1 MFLEIIMIKT
11 YTFKQLG
18 HANHGWLNARHHFSF
33 ANYHNPD
40 RMGFGALRVINDDI
54 IKAGAGF
61 DTHPHRDME
70 IITYVRK
77 GAITHRDSHGNQG
90 RTEAGDVQVRRAGTG
105 LYHSEFYLER
115 EDTTLYQIWIEPN
128 NTGVQPRWDAKEFPT
143 EEAEDGL
150 TLLVSG
156 DGRAPLQIHQDATL
170 HAGPIKAGR
179 ELAHAIKHQAYLLV
193 SKGAITLD
201 GHSLN
206 KGDGAEIRDK
216 DSINLTAVTD
226 AEVLIIDVPER
237 ARH

>member
-1 MFLEIIMIKT
+1 MIKT

-33 ANYHNPD
+33 ANYYNPE

-61 DTHPHRDME
+61 DTHPHKDME

-77 GAITHRDSHGNQG
+77 GAITHRDSRGNLG
-90 RTEAGDVQVRRAGTG
+90 RTEAGDVQVMSAGTG
-105 LYHSEFYLER
+105 IFHSEFNLES
-115 EDTTLYQIWIEPN
+115 EDTNLYQIWIEPN
-128 NTGVQPRWDAKEFPT
+128 KTGVQPRWDARKFPT
-143 EEAEDGL
+143 EETVGGL

-156 DGRAPLQIHQDATL
+156 DGRAPLQIHQDATV
-170 HAGPIKAGR
+170 HAGPINAGS
-179 ELAHAIKHQAYLLV
+179 ELGHAIKHQAYLLV

-201 GHSLN
+201 GHSL
-206 KGDGAEIRDK
+206 KQGDGAEIRDV

>member
-1 MFLEIIMIKT
+1 MIKT
-11 YTFKQLG
+11 YAFSQLG
-18 HANHGWLNARHHFSF
+18 HANHGWLDARHHFSF
-33 ANYHNPD
+33 ANYYNPD

-61 DTHPHRDME
+61 DTHPHKDME

-77 GAITHRDSHGNQG
+77 GAITHRDSRGNQG
-90 RTEAGDVQVRRAGTG
+90 RTEAGDVQVMSAGTG
-105 LYHSEFYLER
+105 IFHSEFNLES
-115 EDTTLYQIWIEPN
+115 EDTNLYQIWIEPN
-128 NTGVQPRWDAKEFPT
+128 ETGVQPRWDARKFPT
-143 EEAEDGL
+143 EETKDGL

-170 HAGPIKAGR
+170 HAGPVIAGSVLR
-179 ELAHAIKHQAYLLV
+179 HAIKHQAYLLV

-201 GHSLN
+201 GHSLT
-206 KGDGAEIRDK
+206 KGDGAEIRNV
-216 DSINLTAVTD
+216 DSINLTAETD